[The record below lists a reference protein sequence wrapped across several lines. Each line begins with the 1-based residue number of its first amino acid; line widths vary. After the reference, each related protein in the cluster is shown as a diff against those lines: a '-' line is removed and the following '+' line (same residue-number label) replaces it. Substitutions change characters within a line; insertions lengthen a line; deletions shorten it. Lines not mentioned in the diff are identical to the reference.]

1 MAELKKFLIRRL
13 LTFIPTLIG
22 VTLIVFIIANVIPAD
37 PARAWA
43 GGEKA
48 RPEVIERIKKEY
60 KLDEPWWVQYT
71 FLMEKIL
78 SNDIVSPRTHNRIWD
93 DLIFGTAGGVA
104 GAGTKYGRFF
114 ITLQLALMAFMY
126 IVFIG
131 IPLGILSALKKDSI
145 LDMSVRILAL
155 VGVSTPVFWLGY
167 LLIYLLYVRI
177 RVIDIAGFPE
187 PSQRITGI
195 MVLDAL
201 VLGEYNIAYQIIT
214 RLALPAFVL
223 GFIGIGVIARITRNS
238 FLEAW
243 NADYIEFGKAR
254 GLRRSRLM
262 RHALKNALVP
272 IVTVLG
278 LQFGG
283 LLGGAPIT
291 ETVFGIP
298 GLGRYM
304 IEAIRNFDYPALIGG
319 VLLFALI
326 YMLANLIVDIAYAFI
341 DPRVRY

>member
-1 MAELKKFLIRRL
+1 MAELKRFLIRRL
-13 LTFIPTLIG
+13 ITFIPTLIG
-22 VTLIVFIIANVIPAD
+22 VTLLVFIIANLIPAD

-48 RPEVIERIKKEY
+48 SPEVIERIREEY
-60 KLDEPWWVQYT
+60 HLNDPWYVQYV
-71 FLMEKIL
+71 FLMKKL
-78 SNDIVSPRTHNRIWD
+78 FTNDIVSPRTHNKIWD
-93 DLIFGTAGGVA
+93 DLIFGTSQGVA

-114 ITLQLALMAFMY
+114 ITLQLTLMAFLY

-131 IPLGILSALKKDSI
+131 IPLGILSALKKDSP
-145 LDMSVRILAL
+145 LDSAVRTLAL

-167 LLIYLLYVRI
+167 LLIYIFFVRF
-177 RVIDIAGFPE
+177 RVIELAGFPE

-195 MVLDAL
+195 MIIDAL
-201 VLGEYNIAYQIIT
+201 LLGENDIAIQIIN

-238 FLEAW
+238 FLETW

-254 GLRRSRLM
+254 GLRKSRLM

-298 GLGRYM
+298 GMGRYM
-304 IEAIRNFDYPALIGG
+304 VEAIRNFDYPALIGG

>member
-22 VTLIVFIIANVIPAD
+22 VTLVVFVIANVIPAD

-48 RPEVIERIKKEY
+48 RPEVIERIKEEY

-71 FLMEKIL
+71 FLMEKL
-78 SNDIVSPRTHNRIWD
+78 FRNDIVSPRTHNKIWN
-93 DLIFGTAGGVA
+93 DLIFGTAGRVA

-145 LDMSVRILAL
+145 LDMFVRMLAL
-155 VGVSTPVFWLGY
+155 IGVSTPVFWLGY
-167 LLIYLLYVRI
+167 LLIYLLYVRV
-177 RVIDIAGFPE
+177 RVIDIAGLPE

-195 MVLDAL
+195 MVLDAFI
-201 VLGEYNIAYQIIT
+201 LGEYNIAWQIIT

-223 GFIGIGVIARITRNS
+223 GFIGIGVVARITRNS

-304 IEAIRNFDYPALIGG
+304 VEAIRNFDYPALIGG

>member
-1 MAELKKFLIRRL
+1 VAELRRFLIRRL
-13 LTFIPTLIG
+13 ITFIPTLIG
-22 VTLIVFIIANVIPAD
+22 VTLIVFLIANVIPAD

-48 RPEVIERIKKEY
+48 KPEVIERIKREY
-60 KLDEPWWVQYT
+60 KLDEPWWVQYVY
-71 FLMEKIL
+71 LMSKL
-78 SNDIVSPRTHNRIWD
+78 LRNDIVSPRTHNRIWD
-93 DLIFGTAGGVA
+93 DLIFGTAGEG
-104 GAGTKYGRFF
+104 GAGTRYGRFF

-126 IVFIG
+126 IVFVG

-145 LDMSVRILAL
+145 LDTLVRILAL
-155 VGVSTPVFWLGY
+155 IGVSTPVFWLGY
-167 LLIYLLYVRI
+167 LLIYLLYVKV
-177 RVIDIAGFPE
+177 RVIDIAGLPV

-195 MVLDAL
+195 MVLDAII
-201 VLGEYNIAYQIIT
+201 LGEYNVAMQIVS

-223 GFIGIGVIARITRNS
+223 GFIGIGVIARITRNA

-243 NADYIEFGKAR
+243 SADFIEFGRAR
-254 GLRRSRLM
+254 GLRPSRLM

-298 GLGRYM
+298 GIGRYM
-304 IEAIRNFDYPALIGG
+304 IEAIRNFDYPALIGS
-319 VLLFALI
+319 VLLFGLI
-326 YMLANLIVDIAYAFI
+326 YMIANLVVDIAYAFI

>member
-71 FLMEKIL
+71 FLMGKIL

>member
-22 VTLIVFIIANVIPAD
+22 VTLVVFVIANVIPAD

-48 RPEVIERIKKEY
+48 RPEVIERIKEEY

-71 FLMEKIL
+71 FLMEKL
-78 SNDIVSPRTHNRIWD
+78 FRNDIVSPRTHNKIWN

-145 LDMSVRILAL
+145 LDMFVRMLAL
-155 VGVSTPVFWLGY
+155 IGVSTPVFWLGY
-167 LLIYLLYVRI
+167 LLIYLLYVRV
-177 RVIDIAGFPE
+177 RVIDIAGLPE

-195 MVLDAL
+195 MVLDAFI
-201 VLGEYNIAYQIIT
+201 LGEYNIAWQIIT

-223 GFIGIGVIARITRNS
+223 GFIGIGVVARITRNS

-304 IEAIRNFDYPALIGG
+304 VEAIRNFDYPALIGG

>member
-71 FLMEKIL
+71 FLMGKL
-78 SNDIVSPRTHNRIWD
+78 FSNDIVSPRTHNRIWD
-93 DLIFGTAGGVA
+93 DLIFGTARGVA

-145 LDMSVRILAL
+145 LDMFVRILAL

-167 LLIYLLYVRI
+167 LLIYLLYVKI

-187 PSQRITGI
+187 PSQRITGV

-201 VLGEYNIAYQIIT
+201 ILGEYDIAYQIIT

>member
-1 MAELKKFLIRRL
+1 MAELKKFLMRRL
-13 LTFIPTLIG
+13 LTFVPTLIG
-22 VTLIVFIIANVIPAD
+22 VTLVVFIIANVIPAD

-48 RPEVIERIKKEY
+48 RPEVIERIKEEY
-60 KLDEPWWVQYT
+60 HLNDPWWIQYV
-71 FLMEKIL
+71 FLMEKL
-78 SNDIVSPRTHNRIWD
+78 LKNDIVSPRTHNKIWN
-93 DLIFGTAGGVA
+93 DLVFGTSAGIA

-145 LDMSVRILAL
+145 LDMSVRMLAL
-155 VGVSTPVFWLGY
+155 IGVSTPVFWLGY
-167 LLIYLLYVRI
+167 LLIYLFYVRV
-177 RVIDIAGFPE
+177 RVIDIAGLPE

-201 VLGEYNIAYQIIT
+201 ILGEYNIAWQIIS

-243 NADYIEFGKAR
+243 SADFIEFGKAR
-254 GLRRSRLM
+254 GLNKTRLM

-304 IEAIRNFDYPALIGG
+304 VEAIRNFDYPALIGG

-326 YMLANLIVDIAYAFI
+326 YILANLIVDIAYAFI